1 MPAMVQ
7 EASLRVRIDATEQA
21 LAYHS
26 IQEQSR
32 QTQVCLLDKE
42 HCDMKCPKCGA
53 EVMDNARFCTQCGY
67 PLKPG
72 AKAPKVHVV
81 EAKGAA
87 EDADSSID
95 RAVRAAAEE
104 RAKGQT
110 HPMGTVGDATVPTSY
125 VPEATTRVVPDA
137 MAETARVD
145 DAATRAVDFETYIEE
160 PATEAVFE
168 SEEEDAD
175 PSLGLERIDGESI
188 DSDATLTQV
197 APVAVP
203 LEMAKTRDSAP
214 EEMPAEEEKASQEED
229 GPRAQQEEESKDSG
243 EPVHGQN
250 PKRHRAI
257 AIAICAAVAALALG
271 LIGYAFEWWGGV
283 SVPDVK
289 GLEEDVAVQKLEDAG
304 FAADV
309 SYTYVDS
316 DTGKVLSQGTQAG
329 TREAKGSSVSLEVGK
344 ARTIPDVIGK
354 TKDEAAS
361 ALSDIGAGTIHY
373 VYQRSDSDAGTV
385 LAVDPDVGTTISA
398 GDTVTLTVAQGYE
411 VPDVIGMT
419 KDAAVSTLSQSGLV
433 AKVVYVDADRT
444 AGTVDS
450 TDPAAGT
457 QVSSGTVV
465 TVRVA
470 NEKKEE
476 KSSSLADAD
485 HIADYFSATPQ
496 DIATFMEQQGYALVY
511 GASSDNVATC
521 TYTKEYAPTIAF
533 TPTPHAKAQ
542 TSGAKDN
549 VLASGATVSGVQ
561 LTVAASDAGASALT
575 DDGVSAVMTFCG
587 LSTKGA
593 TVSSSSSS
601 TTSTNGSSTSSST
614 SSQSQSSSSSS
625 STSTS
630 TNTNSN
636 GSADAS
642 KGSSSTKTTSSTSY
656 ICSAG
661 SQGDLIW
668 TVLLYQ
674 ESGSSTIQAVV
685 TCAPKDAYSAQSGDL
700 KQIAQYA
707 ADSYLGVK

>member
-1 MPAMVQ
+1 
-7 EASLRVRIDATEQA
+7 
-21 LAYHS
+21 
-26 IQEQSR
+26 
-32 QTQVCLLDKE
+32 
-42 HCDMKCPKCGA
+42 MKCPKCGA
-53 EVMDNARFCTQCGY
+53 EVLDNARFCTQCGY

-81 EAKGAA
+81 KAQDAA
-87 EDADSSID
+87 ATVAAGQID
-95 RAVRAAAEE
+95 EAVRKAAQE
-104 RAKGQT
+104 RSKGQT
-110 HPMGTVGDATVPTSY
+110 QPMGAVGDATVPTQY

-137 MAETARVD
+137 MAETAKVD
-145 DAATRAVDFETYIEE
+145 NVATKAVDFETYIEE

-168 SEEEDAD
+168 SEEEDTD

-188 DSDATLTQV
+188 DSDSTLTQV

-203 LEMAKTRDSAP
+203 LEMAETREPAP
-214 EEMPAEEEKASQEED
+214 EETPSEEEKPSAEED
-229 GPRAQQEEESKDSG
+229 TSESEQKEEGSDADGVS
-243 EPVHGQN
+243 HGQN
-250 PKRHRAI
+250 PKSRRAI
-257 AIAICAAVAALALG
+257 AIAIIAAAAALAIG
-271 LIGYAFEWWGGV
+271 VIGYMFQWWGGV
-283 SVPDVK
+283 SVPDVQ
-289 GLEEDVAVQKLEDAG
+289 GLQEDAAVQKLEDAG
-304 FAADV
+304 FVANVD
-309 SYTYVDS
+309 YMYVDS
-316 DTGKVLSQGTQAG
+316 DAGKVLSQGMKAG
-329 TREAKGSSVSLEVGK
+329 ERHDKGTTISLEVGK
-344 ARTIPDVIGK
+344 ARTIPNVIGK

-361 ALSDIGAGTIHY
+361 ALSEIGAGTIHY
-373 VYQRSDSDAGTV
+373 LYQSSDSDAGTV

-433 AKVVYVDADRT
+433 AQVVYVNADRE

-476 KSSSLADAD
+476 DSSTLTDAD
-485 HIADYFSATPQ
+485 HVADYFSATPQ
-496 DIATFMEQQGYALVY
+496 DIAKFMEQQGYKLIY
-511 GASSDNVATC
+511 GASADNAATC

-542 TSGAKDN
+542 TSGATDD
-549 VLASGATVSGVQ
+549 VLSSGATVSGVQ
-561 LTVAASDAGASALT
+561 LTVAASDAGATALT
-575 DDGVSAVMTFCG
+575 DDGVSAVMSFCG

-593 TVSSSSSS
+593 TVSSSSTSSS
-601 TTSTNGSSTSSST
+601 TTSTSGNGSSST

-625 STSTS
+625 STNANSSTNSNSS
-630 TNTNSN
+630 TNTST
-636 GSADAS
+636 S
-642 KGSSSTKTTSSTSY
+642 KDSSSTKTTSSLSY

-661 SQGDLIW
+661 TQDDLIW

-707 ADSYLGVK
+707 ADTYLGAK

>member
-1 MPAMVQ
+1 
-7 EASLRVRIDATEQA
+7 
-21 LAYHS
+21 
-26 IQEQSR
+26 
-32 QTQVCLLDKE
+32 
-42 HCDMKCPKCGA
+42 MKCPKCGA
-53 EVMDNARFCTQCGY
+53 EVLDTARFCTQCGY

-87 EDADSSID
+87 EDADASID

-110 HPMGTVGDATVPTSY
+110 RPMGAVGDATVPTSH
-125 VPEATTRVVPDA
+125 VPEATTRVVPEA
-137 MAETARVD
+137 MAETAKVEEGP
-145 DAATRAVDFETYIEE
+145 TNTVDFETYIKEK
-160 PATEAVFE
+160 ATEAVFE
-168 SEEEDAD
+168 NGEEDTD

-188 DSDATLTQV
+188 DSDSTLTQV

-203 LEMAKTRDSAP
+203 LDMAAAPEPAP
-214 EEMPAEEEKASQEED
+214 EELPSEEEPAGEEGSEAPADQEK
-229 GPRAQQEEESKDSG
+229 PEEGDDAE
-243 EPVHGQN
+243 HGST
-250 PKRHRAI
+250 PKRRRTI
-257 AIAICAAVAALALG
+257 AIAICAVAAALAIG
-271 LIGYAFEWWGGV
+271 LIGYMFQWWGGV

-316 DTGKVLSQGTQAG
+316 DAGKVLSQGTQAG

-344 ARTIPDVIGK
+344 ARTIPDIIGK

-476 KSSSLADAD
+476 ESSSLTDAD

-542 TSGAKDN
+542 TSGATDD

-575 DDGVSAVMTFCG
+575 DDGVSAVMSFCG

-601 TTSTNGSSTSSST
+601 TTSTSGTGSSST
-614 SSQSQSSSSSS
+614 SSQSQTANSSSSSS

-630 TNTNSN
+630 TNANSN
-636 GSADAS
+636 GSTDAS

-707 ADSYLGVK
+707 ADTYLGAK

>member
-1 MPAMVQ
+1 
-7 EASLRVRIDATEQA
+7 
-21 LAYHS
+21 
-26 IQEQSR
+26 
-32 QTQVCLLDKE
+32 
-42 HCDMKCPKCGA
+42 MKCPKCGA
-53 EVMDNARFCTQCGY
+53 EVLDTARFCTQCGY

-87 EDADSSID
+87 EDADASID

-110 HPMGTVGDATVPTSY
+110 RPMGAVGDATVPTSY
-125 VPEATTRVVPDA
+125 VPEATTRVVPEA
-137 MAETARVD
+137 MAETAKVEEGP
-145 DAATRAVDFETYIEE
+145 TNTVDFETYIKEK
-160 PATEAVFE
+160 ATEAVFE
-168 SEEEDAD
+168 NGEEDTD

-188 DSDATLTQV
+188 DSDSTLTQV

-203 LEMAKTRDSAP
+203 LDMAAAPEPAP
-214 EEMPAEEEKASQEED
+214 EELPSEEEPAGEEGSEAPADQEK
-229 GPRAQQEEESKDSG
+229 PEEGDDAE
-243 EPVHGQN
+243 HGST
-250 PKRHRAI
+250 PKRRRTI
-257 AIAICAAVAALALG
+257 AIAICAVAAALAIG
-271 LIGYAFEWWGGV
+271 LIGYMFQWWGGV

-316 DTGKVLSQGTQAG
+316 DAGKVLSQGTQAG

-344 ARTIPDVIGK
+344 ARIIPDIIGK

-361 ALSDIGAGTIHY
+361 ALSDIGAGTIHC
-373 VYQRSDSDAGTV
+373 VYQSSDSDAGTV
-385 LAVDPDVGTTISA
+385 LAVDPDVGTTISS

-476 KSSSLADAD
+476 ESSPLTDAD

-496 DIATFMEQQGYALVY
+496 DIAKFMEQQGYALVY

-542 TSGAKDN
+542 TSGATDD
-549 VLASGATVSGVQ
+549 VLASGATISGVQ

-587 LSTKGA
+587 LATKGA

-601 TTSTNGSSTSSST
+601 TTSTSGTGSSST
-614 SSQSQSSSSSS
+614 SSQSQTANSSSSSS

-636 GSADAS
+636 GSTDAS
-642 KGSSSTKTTSSTSY
+642 KDSSSTKTTSSTSY

-674 ESGSSTIQAVV
+674 ESGSSAIQAVV

-707 ADSYLGVK
+707 ADTYLGAK

>member
-1 MPAMVQ
+1 
-7 EASLRVRIDATEQA
+7 
-21 LAYHS
+21 
-26 IQEQSR
+26 
-32 QTQVCLLDKE
+32 
-42 HCDMKCPKCGA
+42 MKCPKCGA
-53 EVMDNARFCTQCGY
+53 EVLDTARFCTQCGY

-72 AKAPKVHVV
+72 AKTPKVHVV
-81 EAKGAA
+81 EAKDAA
-87 EDADSSID
+87 EDADASID

-104 RAKGQT
+104 RAKGQAQ
-110 HPMGTVGDATVPTSY
+110 PMGAVGDATVPTTHA
-125 VPEATTRVVPDA
+125 PEATTRVVPEA
-137 MAETARVD
+137 MAETAKVEEGP
-145 DAATRAVDFETYIEE
+145 TNAVDFETYIKEK
-160 PATEAVFE
+160 ATEAVFE
-168 SEEEDAD
+168 NEEEDTD

-188 DSDATLTQV
+188 DSDSTLTQV

-203 LEMAKTRDSAP
+203 LDMAAAPEPAP
-214 EEMPAEEEKASQEED
+214 EELPSEEGPA
-229 GPRAQQEEESKDSG
+229 GEESTEAPADQEKPEEGDG
-243 EPVHGQN
+243 TEHGST
-250 PKRHRAI
+250 PKRRRTT
-257 AIAICAAVAALALG
+257 AIAICAVAAALAIG
-271 LIGYAFEWWGGV
+271 LIGYMFQWWGGV
-283 SVPDVK
+283 SVPDVQ
-289 GLEEDVAVQKLEDAG
+289 GLTEDVAVQKIEEAG
-304 FAADV
+304 FVADV
-309 SYTYVDS
+309 GYTYVDT
-316 DTGKVLSQGTQAG
+316 DAGKVLSQGTKAG
-329 TREAKGSSVSLEVGK
+329 EREAKGTTISLEVGK

-354 TKDEAAS
+354 TKEDAS
-361 ALSDIGAGTIHY
+361 AALSEIGAGTIHC
-373 VYQRSDSDAGTV
+373 VYQSSDSDAGTV
-385 LAVDPDVGTTISA
+385 LAVDPDVGTTISS

-476 KSSSLADAD
+476 KSSSLTDAD

-496 DIATFMEQQGYALVY
+496 DIAKFMEQQGYALVY

-542 TSGAKDN
+542 TSGATDD
-549 VLASGATVSGVQ
+549 VLASGATISGVQ
-561 LTVAASDAGASALT
+561 LTVAASDAGATALT
-575 DDGVSAVMTFCG
+575 DDGLSAAMSFCG

-601 TTSTNGSSTSSST
+601 STSTSGTGSSST
-614 SSQSQSSSSSS
+614 SSQSQTANSSSSSS

-636 GSADAS
+636 GSTDAS
-642 KGSSSTKTTSSTSY
+642 KDSSSTKTTSSTSY

-707 ADSYLGVK
+707 ADTYLGAK

>member
-1 MPAMVQ
+1 
-7 EASLRVRIDATEQA
+7 
-21 LAYHS
+21 
-26 IQEQSR
+26 
-32 QTQVCLLDKE
+32 
-42 HCDMKCPKCGA
+42 
-53 EVMDNARFCTQCGY
+53 
-67 PLKPG
+67 
-72 AKAPKVHVV
+72 
-81 EAKGAA
+81 
-87 EDADSSID
+87 
-95 RAVRAAAEE
+95 
-104 RAKGQT
+104 
-110 HPMGTVGDATVPTSY
+110 
-125 VPEATTRVVPDA
+125 
-137 MAETARVD
+137 MA
-145 DAATRAVDFETYIEE
+145 
-160 PATEAVFE
+160 
-168 SEEEDAD
+168 
-175 PSLGLERIDGESI
+175 
-188 DSDATLTQV
+188 
-197 APVAVP
+197 
-203 LEMAKTRDSAP
+203 
-214 EEMPAEEEKASQEED
+214 
-229 GPRAQQEEESKDSG
+229 
-243 EPVHGQN
+243 
-250 PKRHRAI
+250 
-257 AIAICAAVAALALG
+257 AALAIG
-271 LIGYAFEWWGGV
+271 LIGYMFQWWGGV
-283 SVPDVK
+283 SVPDVQ
-289 GLEEDVAVQKLEDAG
+289 GLTEDVAVQKIEEAG
-304 FAADV
+304 FVADV
-309 SYTYVDS
+309 GYTYVDT
-316 DTGKVLSQGTQAG
+316 DAGKVLSQGTKAG
-329 TREAKGSSVSLEVGK
+329 EREAKGTTISLEVGK
-344 ARTIPDVIGK
+344 ARTIPDIIGK
-354 TKDEAAS
+354 TKEDAS
-361 ALSDIGAGTIHY
+361 AALSEIGAGTIHC
-373 VYQRSDSDAGTV
+373 VYQSSDSDAGTV
-385 LAVDPDVGTTISA
+385 LAVDPDVGTTISS

-476 KSSSLADAD
+476 KSSSLTDAD

-496 DIATFMEQQGYALVY
+496 DIAKFMEQQGYALVY

-542 TSGAKDN
+542 TSGATDD
-549 VLASGATVSGVQ
+549 VLASGATISGVQ
-561 LTVAASDAGASALT
+561 LTVAASDVGATALT
-575 DDGVSAVMTFCG
+575 DDGVSAAMSFCG

-601 TTSTNGSSTSSST
+601 STSANGSSTSSST
-614 SSQSQSSSSSS
+614 SSQSQTANSSSSSS
-625 STSTS
+625 STSTN

-636 GSADAS
+636 GSTDAS

-707 ADSYLGVK
+707 ADTYLGAK

>member
-1 MPAMVQ
+1 
-7 EASLRVRIDATEQA
+7 
-21 LAYHS
+21 
-26 IQEQSR
+26 
-32 QTQVCLLDKE
+32 
-42 HCDMKCPKCGA
+42 MKCPKCGA
-53 EVMDNARFCTQCGY
+53 EVLDTARFCTQCGY

-87 EDADSSID
+87 EDADASID

-110 HPMGTVGDATVPTSY
+110 RPMGAVGDATVPTSH
-125 VPEATTRVVPDA
+125 VPEATTRVVPEA
-137 MAETARVD
+137 MAETAKVEEGP
-145 DAATRAVDFETYIEE
+145 TNTVDFETYIKEK
-160 PATEAVFE
+160 ATEAVFE
-168 SEEEDAD
+168 NGEEDTD

-188 DSDATLTQV
+188 DSDSTLTQV

-203 LEMAKTRDSAP
+203 LDMAAAPEPAP
-214 EEMPAEEEKASQEED
+214 EELPSEEEPAGEEGSEAPADQEK
-229 GPRAQQEEESKDSG
+229 PEEGDDAE
-243 EPVHGQN
+243 HGST
-250 PKRHRAI
+250 PKRRRTI
-257 AIAICAAVAALALG
+257 AIAICAVAAALAIG
-271 LIGYAFEWWGGV
+271 LIGYMFQWWGGV

-316 DTGKVLSQGTQAG
+316 DAGKVLSQGTQAG

-344 ARTIPDVIGK
+344 ARTIPDIIGK
-354 TKDEAAS
+354 TKEDAAA
-361 ALSDIGAGTIHY
+361 ALSEIGAGTIHC
-373 VYQRSDSDAGTV
+373 VYQSSDSDAGTV
-385 LAVDPDVGTTISA
+385 LAVDPDVGTTISS

-476 KSSSLADAD
+476 ESSSLTDAD

-542 TSGAKDN
+542 TSGATDD

-575 DDGVSAVMTFCG
+575 DDGVSAVMSFCG

-601 TTSTNGSSTSSST
+601 TTSTSGTGSSST
-614 SSQSQSSSSSS
+614 SSQSQTANSSSSSS

-630 TNTNSN
+630 TNANSN
-636 GSADAS
+636 GSTDAS

-707 ADSYLGVK
+707 ADTYLGAK

>member
-1 MPAMVQ
+1 
-7 EASLRVRIDATEQA
+7 
-21 LAYHS
+21 
-26 IQEQSR
+26 
-32 QTQVCLLDKE
+32 
-42 HCDMKCPKCGA
+42 MKCPKCGA
-53 EVMDNARFCTQCGY
+53 EVLDTARFCTQCGY

-72 AKAPKVHVV
+72 AKTPKVYVV
-81 EAKGAA
+81 EAKDAAATVAAGQIDEAVRKAA
-87 EDADSSID
+87 EARSQ
-95 RAVRAAAEE
+95 
-104 RAKGQT
+104 GQT
-110 HPMGTVGDATVPTSY
+110 QPMGAVGDATVPTTHA
-125 VPEATTRVVPDA
+125 PEATARVVPEA
-137 MAETARVD
+137 MAETAKVEEGP
-145 DAATRAVDFETYIEE
+145 TNTVDFETYIKEK
-160 PATEAVFE
+160 ATEAVFE
-168 SEEEDAD
+168 NGEEDTD

-188 DSDATLTQV
+188 DSDSTLTQV

-203 LEMAKTRDSAP
+203 LDMAAAPEPAP
-214 EEMPAEEEKASQEED
+214 EELPSEEEPAGEEGSEAPADQEK
-229 GPRAQQEEESKDSG
+229 PEEGNGTEQGST
-243 EPVHGQN
+243 
-250 PKRHRAI
+250 PKRRRTI
-257 AIAICAAVAALALG
+257 AIAICAVAAALAIG
-271 LIGYAFEWWGGV
+271 LIGYMFQWWGGV

-316 DTGKVLSQGTQAG
+316 DAGKVLSQGTQAG

-344 ARTIPDVIGK
+344 ARTIPDIIGK

-476 KSSSLADAD
+476 ESSSLTDAD

-542 TSGAKDN
+542 TSGATDD

-575 DDGVSAVMTFCG
+575 DDGVSAVMSFCG

-601 TTSTNGSSTSSST
+601 TTSTSGTGSSST
-614 SSQSQSSSSSS
+614 SSQSQTANSSSSSS

-630 TNTNSN
+630 TNANSN
-636 GSADAS
+636 GSTDAS

-707 ADSYLGVK
+707 ADTYLGVK

>member
-1 MPAMVQ
+1 
-7 EASLRVRIDATEQA
+7 
-21 LAYHS
+21 
-26 IQEQSR
+26 
-32 QTQVCLLDKE
+32 
-42 HCDMKCPKCGA
+42 MKCPKCGA
-53 EVMDNARFCTQCGY
+53 EVLDTARFCTQCGY

-87 EDADSSID
+87 EDADASID

-110 HPMGTVGDATVPTSY
+110 RPMGAVGDATVPTSH
-125 VPEATTRVVPDA
+125 VPEATTRVVPEA
-137 MAETARVD
+137 MAETAKVEEGP
-145 DAATRAVDFETYIEE
+145 TNTVDFETYIKEK
-160 PATEAVFE
+160 ATEAVFE
-168 SEEEDAD
+168 NGEEDTD

-188 DSDATLTQV
+188 DSDSTLTQV

-203 LEMAKTRDSAP
+203 LDMAAAPEPAP
-214 EEMPAEEEKASQEED
+214 EELPSEEEPAGEEGSEAPADQEK
-229 GPRAQQEEESKDSG
+229 PEEGDDAE
-243 EPVHGQN
+243 HGST
-250 PKRHRAI
+250 PKRRRTI
-257 AIAICAAVAALALG
+257 AIAICAVAAALAIG
-271 LIGYAFEWWGGV
+271 LIGYMFQWWGGV

-316 DTGKVLSQGTQAG
+316 DAGKVLSQGTQAG

-344 ARTIPDVIGK
+344 ARTIPDIIGK

-457 QVSSGTVV
+457 QVSSSTVV

-476 KSSSLADAD
+476 ESSSLTDAD

-542 TSGAKDN
+542 TSGATDD

-561 LTVAASDAGASALT
+561 LTVAASDAGATALT

-601 TTSTNGSSTSSST
+601 TTSTSGTGSSST
-614 SSQSQSSSSSS
+614 SSQSQTANSSSSSS

-630 TNTNSN
+630 TNANSN
-636 GSADAS
+636 GSTDAS

-707 ADSYLGVK
+707 ADTYLGAK

>member
-1 MPAMVQ
+1 
-7 EASLRVRIDATEQA
+7 
-21 LAYHS
+21 
-26 IQEQSR
+26 
-32 QTQVCLLDKE
+32 
-42 HCDMKCPKCGA
+42 MKCPKCGA
-53 EVMDNARFCTQCGY
+53 EVLDTARFCTQCGY

-72 AKAPKVHVV
+72 AKTPKVHVV
-81 EAKGAA
+81 EAKDAA
-87 EDADSSID
+87 EDADASID

-110 HPMGTVGDATVPTSY
+110 RPMGAVEDATVPTSY
-125 VPEATTRVVPDA
+125 VPEATTHVVPEA
-137 MAETARVD
+137 MAETAKVEEGP
-145 DAATRAVDFETYIEE
+145 TNAVDFETYIKEK
-160 PATEAVFE
+160 ATEAVFE
-168 SEEEDAD
+168 NEEEDTD

-188 DSDATLTQV
+188 DSDSTLTQV

-203 LEMAKTRDSAP
+203 LDMAAAPEPAP
-214 EEMPAEEEKASQEED
+214 EELPSEEEPA
-229 GPRAQQEEESKDSG
+229 GEESTEAPADQEKPEEGDG
-243 EPVHGQN
+243 TEHGST
-250 PKRHRAI
+250 PKRRRTT
-257 AIAICAAVAALALG
+257 AIAICAVAAALAIG
-271 LIGYAFEWWGGV
+271 LIGYMFQWWGGV
-283 SVPDVK
+283 SVPDVQ
-289 GLEEDVAVQKLEDAG
+289 GLTEDVAVQKIEDAG
-304 FAADV
+304 FVADV
-309 SYTYVDS
+309 DYTYVDS
-316 DTGKVLSQGTQAG
+316 DAGKVLSQGTKAG
-329 TREAKGSSVSLEVGK
+329 EREAKGTTISLEVGK

-354 TKDEAAS
+354 TKEDAS
-361 ALSDIGAGTIHY
+361 AALSEIGAGTIHC
-373 VYQRSDSDAGTV
+373 VYQSSDSDAGTV
-385 LAVDPDVGTTISA
+385 LAVDPDVGTTISS

-419 KDAAVSTLSQSGLV
+419 KDAAMSTLSQSGLV

-476 KSSSLADAD
+476 KSSSLTDAD

-496 DIATFMEQQGYALVY
+496 DIAKFMEQQGYALVY

-542 TSGAKDN
+542 TSGATDD
-549 VLASGATVSGVQ
+549 VLASGAAISGVQ
-561 LTVAASDAGASALT
+561 LTVAASDAGASALN
-575 DDGVSAVMTFCG
+575 DDGVSAVMSFCG

-601 TTSTNGSSTSSST
+601 STSTNGSSTSSST
-614 SSQSQSSSSSS
+614 SSQSQTANSSSSSS
-625 STSTS
+625 SASTS
-630 TNTNSN
+630 TNANSN
-636 GSADAS
+636 GSTDAS

-668 TVLLYQ
+668 TVMLYQ
-674 ESGSSTIQAVV
+674 EPGSSTIQAVV

-700 KQIAQYA
+700 KQIAQSA

>member
-1 MPAMVQ
+1 
-7 EASLRVRIDATEQA
+7 
-21 LAYHS
+21 
-26 IQEQSR
+26 
-32 QTQVCLLDKE
+32 
-42 HCDMKCPKCGA
+42 MKCPKCGA
-53 EVMDNARFCTQCGY
+53 EVLDTARFCTQCGY

-81 EAKGAA
+81 EAKDAAATIAAGRIDEAVRKAA
-87 EDADSSID
+87 EARSQ
-95 RAVRAAAEE
+95 
-104 RAKGQT
+104 GQT
-110 HPMGTVGDATVPTSY
+110 QPMGAVGDATVPTTHA
-125 VPEATTRVVPDA
+125 PEATARVVPEA
-137 MAETARVD
+137 MAETAKVEEGP
-145 DAATRAVDFETYIEE
+145 TNAVDFETYIKEK
-160 PATEAVFE
+160 ATEAVFE
-168 SEEEDAD
+168 NEEEDTD

-188 DSDATLTQV
+188 DSDSTLTQV

-203 LEMAKTRDSAP
+203 LDMAAAPEPAP
-214 EEMPAEEEKASQEED
+214 EELPSEEGPAGEEGAEAPADQEKPEEGD
-229 GPRAQQEEESKDSG
+229 GTE
-243 EPVHGQN
+243 HGSI
-250 PKRHRAI
+250 PKRRRTI
-257 AIAICAAVAALALG
+257 AIAICAVASALAIG
-271 LIGYAFEWWGGV
+271 LIGYMFQWWGGV
-283 SVPDVK
+283 SVPDVQ
-289 GLEEDVAVQKLEDAG
+289 GLAEDVAVQKIEDAG
-304 FAADV
+304 FVADV
-309 SYTYVDS
+309 GYTYVDT
-316 DTGKVLSQGTQAG
+316 DAGKVLSQGTKAG
-329 TREAKGSSVSLEVGK
+329 EREAKGTTISLEVGK
-344 ARTIPDVIGK
+344 ARTIPDIIGK
-354 TKDEAAS
+354 TKEDAAA
-361 ALSDIGAGTIHY
+361 ALSEIGAGTIHC
-373 VYQRSDSDAGTV
+373 VYQSSDSDAGTV
-385 LAVDPDVGTTISA
+385 LAVDPDVGTTISS

-476 KSSSLADAD
+476 KSSSLTDAD

-496 DIATFMEQQGYALVY
+496 DIAKFMEQQGYALVY

-542 TSGAKDN
+542 TSGATDD
-549 VLASGATVSGVQ
+549 VLSSGATISGVQ
-561 LTVAASDAGASALT
+561 LTVAASDAGATALT
-575 DDGVSAVMTFCG
+575 DDGVSAVMSFCG

-593 TVSSSSSS
+593 TVSSSTSSS
-601 TTSTNGSSTSSST
+601 TSTNGSSTSSGA
-614 SSQSQSSSSSS
+614 SSQSQTTNSSSSSS

-630 TNTNSN
+630 TNANSN
-636 GSADAS
+636 TSSDAS
-642 KGSSSTKTTSSTSY
+642 KESSSTKTTSGTSY

-707 ADSYLGVK
+707 ADTYLGVK

>member
-1 MPAMVQ
+1 
-7 EASLRVRIDATEQA
+7 
-21 LAYHS
+21 
-26 IQEQSR
+26 
-32 QTQVCLLDKE
+32 
-42 HCDMKCPKCGA
+42 MKCPKCGA
-53 EVMDNARFCTQCGY
+53 EVLDTARFCTQCGY

-72 AKAPKVHVV
+72 AKTPKVHVV

-87 EDADSSID
+87 EDADASID

-110 HPMGTVGDATVPTSY
+110 RPMGAVGDATVPTSY
-125 VPEATTRVVPDA
+125 VPEATTRVVPEA
-137 MAETARVD
+137 MAETAKVEEGP
-145 DAATRAVDFETYIEE
+145 TNTVDFETYIKEK
-160 PATEAVFE
+160 ATEAVFE
-168 SEEEDAD
+168 NGEEDTD

-188 DSDATLTQV
+188 DSDSTLTQV

-203 LEMAKTRDSAP
+203 LDMAAAPEPAP
-214 EEMPAEEEKASQEED
+214 EELPSEEEPAGEEGSEAPADQEK
-229 GPRAQQEEESKDSG
+229 PEEGDDAE
-243 EPVHGQN
+243 HGST
-250 PKRHRAI
+250 PKRRRTI
-257 AIAICAAVAALALG
+257 AIAICAVAAALAIG
-271 LIGYAFEWWGGV
+271 LIGYMFQWWGGV

-316 DTGKVLSQGTQAG
+316 DAGKVLSQGTQAG
-329 TREAKGSSVSLEVGK
+329 TRESKGSSVSLEVGK
-344 ARTIPDVIGK
+344 ARTIPDIIGK

-361 ALSDIGAGTIHY
+361 VLSDIGAGTIHY

-457 QVSSGTVV
+457 QVSSSTVV

-476 KSSSLADAD
+476 ESSSLTDAD

-542 TSGAKDN
+542 TSGATDD
-549 VLASGATVSGVQ
+549 VLASGAAISGVQ
-561 LTVAASDAGASALT
+561 LTVAASDAGATALT

-587 LSTKGA
+587 LSTKSA

-601 TTSTNGSSTSSST
+601 TTSTSGTGSSST
-614 SSQSQSSSSSS
+614 SAQSQSSSSSS

-636 GSADAS
+636 GSTDAS

-707 ADSYLGVK
+707 ADTYLGAK

>member
-1 MPAMVQ
+1 
-7 EASLRVRIDATEQA
+7 
-21 LAYHS
+21 
-26 IQEQSR
+26 
-32 QTQVCLLDKE
+32 
-42 HCDMKCPKCGA
+42 MKCPKCGA
-53 EVMDNARFCTQCGY
+53 EVLDTARFCTQCGY

-87 EDADSSID
+87 EDADASID

-110 HPMGTVGDATVPTSY
+110 RPMGAVGDATVPTSH
-125 VPEATTRVVPDA
+125 VPEATTRVVPEA
-137 MAETARVD
+137 MAETAKVEEGP
-145 DAATRAVDFETYIEE
+145 TNTVDFETYIKEK
-160 PATEAVFE
+160 AAEAVFE
-168 SEEEDAD
+168 NGEEDTD

-188 DSDATLTQV
+188 DSDSTLTQV

-203 LEMAKTRDSAP
+203 LDMAAAPEPAP
-214 EEMPAEEEKASQEED
+214 EELPSEEEPAGEEGSEAPADQEK
-229 GPRAQQEEESKDSG
+229 PEEGDDAE
-243 EPVHGQN
+243 HGST
-250 PKRHRAI
+250 PKRRRTI
-257 AIAICAAVAALALG
+257 AIAICAVAAALAIG
-271 LIGYAFEWWGGV
+271 LIGYMFQWWGGV

-316 DTGKVLSQGTQAG
+316 DAGKVLSQGTQAG

-344 ARTIPDVIGK
+344 ARTIPDIIGK

-476 KSSSLADAD
+476 ESSSLTDAD

-542 TSGAKDN
+542 TSGATDD

-575 DDGVSAVMTFCG
+575 DDGVSAVMSFCG

-601 TTSTNGSSTSSST
+601 TTSTSGTGSSST
-614 SSQSQSSSSSS
+614 SSQSQTANSSSSSS

-630 TNTNSN
+630 TNANSN
-636 GSADAS
+636 GSTDAS

-707 ADSYLGVK
+707 ADTYLGAK

>member
-1 MPAMVQ
+1 
-7 EASLRVRIDATEQA
+7 
-21 LAYHS
+21 
-26 IQEQSR
+26 
-32 QTQVCLLDKE
+32 
-42 HCDMKCPKCGA
+42 MKCPKCGA
-53 EVMDNARFCTQCGY
+53 EVLDTARFCTQCGY

-87 EDADSSID
+87 EDADASID

-110 HPMGTVGDATVPTSY
+110 RPMGAVGDATVPTSY
-125 VPEATTRVVPDA
+125 VPEATTRVVPEA
-137 MAETARVD
+137 MAETAKVEEGP
-145 DAATRAVDFETYIEE
+145 TNTVDFETYIKEK
-160 PATEAVFE
+160 ATEAVFE
-168 SEEEDAD
+168 NGEEDTD

-203 LEMAKTRDSAP
+203 LDMAAAPEPAP
-214 EEMPAEEEKASQEED
+214 EELPSEEEPAGEEGSEAPADQEK
-229 GPRAQQEEESKDSG
+229 PEEGDDAE
-243 EPVHGQN
+243 HGST
-250 PKRHRAI
+250 PKRRRTI
-257 AIAICAAVAALALG
+257 AIAICAVAAALAIG
-271 LIGYAFEWWGGV
+271 LIGYMFQWWGGV

-316 DTGKVLSQGTQAG
+316 DAGKVLSQGTQAG
-329 TREAKGSSVSLEVGK
+329 TRESKGSSVSLEVGK
-344 ARTIPDVIGK
+344 ARTIPDIIGK
-354 TKDEAAS
+354 TKEDAS
-361 ALSDIGAGTIHY
+361 AALSEIGAGTIHC
-373 VYQRSDSDAGTV
+373 VYQSSDSDAGTV
-385 LAVDPDVGTTISA
+385 LAVDPDVGTTISS

-476 KSSSLADAD
+476 ESSSLTDAD

-496 DIATFMEQQGYALVY
+496 DIAKFMEQQGYALVY

-542 TSGAKDN
+542 TSGATDD

-561 LTVAASDAGASALT
+561 LTVAASDAGATALT
-575 DDGVSAVMTFCG
+575 DDGVSAVMSFCG

-601 TTSTNGSSTSSST
+601 TTSTSGTGSSST
-614 SSQSQSSSSSS
+614 SSQSQTANSSSSSS

-636 GSADAS
+636 GSTDAS
-642 KGSSSTKTTSSTSY
+642 KDSSSTKTTSSTSY

-707 ADSYLGVK
+707 ADTYLGAK

>member
-1 MPAMVQ
+1 
-7 EASLRVRIDATEQA
+7 
-21 LAYHS
+21 
-26 IQEQSR
+26 
-32 QTQVCLLDKE
+32 
-42 HCDMKCPKCGA
+42 MKCPKCGA
-53 EVMDNARFCTQCGY
+53 EVLDTARFCTQCGY

-72 AKAPKVHVV
+72 AKTPKVHVV
-81 EAKGAA
+81 EAKDAA
-87 EDADSSID
+87 EDADASID

-110 HPMGTVGDATVPTSY
+110 RPMGAVGDATVPTSY
-125 VPEATTRVVPDA
+125 VPEATTRVVPEA
-137 MAETARVD
+137 MAETAKVEEGP
-145 DAATRAVDFETYIEE
+145 TNAVDFETYIKEK
-160 PATEAVFE
+160 ATEAVFE
-168 SEEEDAD
+168 NEEEDTD

-188 DSDATLTQV
+188 DSDSTLTQV

-203 LEMAKTRDSAP
+203 LDMAAAPDPAP
-214 EEMPAEEEKASQEED
+214 EELPSEEGPA
-229 GPRAQQEEESKDSG
+229 GEESTEAPADQDKPEEGDG
-243 EPVHGQN
+243 TEHGST
-250 PKRHRAI
+250 PKRRRTT
-257 AIAICAAVAALALG
+257 AIAICAVAAALAIG
-271 LIGYAFEWWGGV
+271 LIGYMFQWWGGV
-283 SVPDVK
+283 SVPDVQ
-289 GLEEDVAVQKLEDAG
+289 GLQEDVAVQKIEDAG
-304 FAADV
+304 FVADV
-309 SYTYVDS
+309 GYTYVDT
-316 DTGKVLSQGTQAG
+316 DAGKVLSQGTKAG
-329 TREAKGSSVSLEVGK
+329 EREAKGATISLEVGK
-344 ARTIPDVIGK
+344 ARTIPDIIGK
-354 TKDEAAS
+354 TKEDAAA
-361 ALSDIGAGTIHY
+361 ALSEIGAGTIHC
-373 VYQRSDSDAGTV
+373 VYQSSDSDAGTV
-385 LAVDPDVGTTISA
+385 LAVDPDVGTTISS

-411 VPDVIGMT
+411 VPDVIGMA

-476 KSSSLADAD
+476 KSSSLTDAD

-496 DIATFMEQQGYALVY
+496 DIAKFMEQQGYALVY

-542 TSGAKDN
+542 TSGATDD
-549 VLASGATVSGVQ
+549 VLVSGAAISGVQ
-561 LTVAASDAGASALT
+561 LTVVASDAGATALT

-593 TVSSSSSS
+593 TVSSSSTSSSS
-601 TTSTNGSSTSSST
+601 TSTSGNGSSST

-625 STSTS
+625 STNTNSSTNSNSS
-630 TNTNSN
+630 TNTST
-636 GSADAS
+636 S
-642 KGSSSTKTTSSTSY
+642 KDSSGTKTTSSLSY

-661 SQGDLIW
+661 TQDDLIW

-674 ESGSSTIQAVV
+674 ESGSSTIQVVV

-707 ADSYLGVK
+707 ADTYLGAK

>member
-1 MPAMVQ
+1 M
-7 EASLRVRIDATEQA
+7 
-21 LAYHS
+21 
-26 IQEQSR
+26 
-32 QTQVCLLDKE
+32 
-42 HCDMKCPKCGA
+42 
-53 EVMDNARFCTQCGY
+53 
-67 PLKPG
+67 
-72 AKAPKVHVV
+72 
-81 EAKGAA
+81 
-87 EDADSSID
+87 
-95 RAVRAAAEE
+95 
-104 RAKGQT
+104 
-110 HPMGTVGDATVPTSY
+110 
-125 VPEATTRVVPDA
+125 
-137 MAETARVD
+137 
-145 DAATRAVDFETYIEE
+145 
-160 PATEAVFE
+160 
-168 SEEEDAD
+168 
-175 PSLGLERIDGESI
+175 
-188 DSDATLTQV
+188 DSDA
-197 APVAVP
+197 
-203 LEMAKTRDSAP
+203 
-214 EEMPAEEEKASQEED
+214 
-229 GPRAQQEEESKDSG
+229 
-243 EPVHGQN
+243 
-250 PKRHRAI
+250 
-257 AIAICAAVAALALG
+257 
-271 LIGYAFEWWGGV
+271 
-283 SVPDVK
+283 
-289 GLEEDVAVQKLEDAG
+289 
-304 FAADV
+304 
-309 SYTYVDS
+309 
-316 DTGKVLSQGTQAG
+316 GKVLSQGTQAG

-344 ARTIPDVIGK
+344 ARTIPDIIGK

-476 KSSSLADAD
+476 ESSSLTDAD

-542 TSGAKDN
+542 TSGATDD

-575 DDGVSAVMTFCG
+575 DDGVSAVMSFCG

-601 TTSTNGSSTSSST
+601 TTSTSGTGSSST
-614 SSQSQSSSSSS
+614 SSQSQTANSSSSSS

-630 TNTNSN
+630 TNANSN
-636 GSADAS
+636 GSTDAS

-707 ADSYLGVK
+707 ADTYLGVK

>member
-1 MPAMVQ
+1 
-7 EASLRVRIDATEQA
+7 
-21 LAYHS
+21 
-26 IQEQSR
+26 
-32 QTQVCLLDKE
+32 
-42 HCDMKCPKCGA
+42 MKCPKCGA
-53 EVMDNARFCTQCGY
+53 EVLDTARFCTQCGY

-87 EDADSSID
+87 EDADASID

-110 HPMGTVGDATVPTSY
+110 RPMGAVGDATVPTSY
-125 VPEATTRVVPDA
+125 VPEATTRVVPEA
-137 MAETARVD
+137 MAETAKVEEGP
-145 DAATRAVDFETYIEE
+145 TNTVDFETYIKEK
-160 PATEAVFE
+160 ATEAVFE
-168 SEEEDAD
+168 NGEEDTD

-188 DSDATLTQV
+188 DSDSTLTQV

-203 LEMAKTRDSAP
+203 LDMAAAPEPAP
-214 EEMPAEEEKASQEED
+214 EELPSEEEPAGEEGSEAPADQEK
-229 GPRAQQEEESKDSG
+229 PEEGDDAE
-243 EPVHGQN
+243 HGST
-250 PKRHRAI
+250 PKRRRTI
-257 AIAICAAVAALALG
+257 AIAICAVAAALAIG
-271 LIGYAFEWWGGV
+271 LIGYMFQWWGGV

-316 DTGKVLSQGTQAG
+316 DAGKVLSQGTQAG

-344 ARTIPDVIGK
+344 ARTIPDIIGK

-476 KSSSLADAD
+476 ESSSLTDAD

-542 TSGAKDN
+542 TSGATDD

-575 DDGVSAVMTFCG
+575 DDGVSAVMSFCG

-601 TTSTNGSSTSSST
+601 TTSTSGTGSSST
-614 SSQSQSSSSSS
+614 SSQSQTANSSSSSS

-630 TNTNSN
+630 TNANSN
-636 GSADAS
+636 GSTDAS

-707 ADSYLGVK
+707 ADTYLGAK